1 MGRKATRAFHCGG
14 YGKVCKEHNQR
25 AKEVVKKEKHIDP
38 NGYYKILE
46 ERDWEQTFDELFT
59 KAIEEYNQGKK
70 PSRQVYGQN
79 GKEYLA
85 KLIKDYQAEQEK
97 NEEIKVHNAGLPKK
111 EWKKE
116 THRCPSPIKEAIVG
130 VYGEGIGREEQEEMA
145 EEFLKRWKKKNPQCV
160 VVGAYFHAD
169 EPGGPHLHIDY
180 ITVAYEN
187 KQGPAV
193 QVSESKC
200 LKEMG
205 YEQADKLYDYE
216 TKRFDTPQIRFE
228 DAGRALLD
236 EIMKEHE
243 IEVIKNENAEEK
255 QKHKEKND
263 YILEQET
270 KKAEKLEQANK
281 NKEKAL
287 EKITQTISEKREEMT
302 SIELYTEE
310 LKDTLTTTQNT
321 LQKTQEEL
329 GKAKKELNTIKEEKT
344 TLEGQIRALKDRLKV
359 FVEKFETLVKK
370 VENRVWGDLFKER
383 KASAAIRSGKKEQ
396 ETVEDFLKDNDLT
409 SEIPIDSIGR
419 FVGATNKLEE
429 MDEEWER

>member
-1 MGRKATRAFHCGG
+1 MGRKASRAFHCGG

-25 AKEVVKKEKHIDP
+25 AKEVVEKEKHIDP

-46 ERDWEQTFDELFT
+46 ERDWEQTFDEYFT
-59 KAIEEYNQGKK
+59 KSIEEYNQGKK
-70 PSRQVYGQN
+70 PSRQVYGKN

-116 THRCPSPIKEAIVG
+116 THRCPSPIKEVIVG

-145 EEFLKRWKKKNPQCV
+145 EEFLKRWKEKNPQCV

-169 EPGGPHLHIDY
+169 EKGGPHLHIDY

-270 KKAEKLEQANK
+270 KKADKLEQANK
-281 NKEKAL
+281 DKEKDL
-287 EKITQTISEKREEMT
+287 EKITQTISKKREEMI

-321 LQKTQEEL
+321 LQKAQEDVLALQGEVSTL
-329 GKAKKELNTIKEEKT
+329 QAEKT
-344 TLEGQIRALKDRLKV
+344 ALKGQIEAIKGVLKE
-359 FVEKFETLVKK
+359 FVEKFEFLVKK
-370 VENRVWGDLFKER
+370 VTNRDWGNIIKQR
-383 KASAAIRSGKKEQ
+383 KAEAAIRSGNQEK
-396 ETVEDFLKDNDLT
+396 ETVEDYLNNNDLSAAVPT
-409 SEIPIDSIGR
+409 KSIER
-419 FVGATNKLEE
+419 LTRHTMTLEE